1 MAGTWTKLT
10 ITVNTADLD
19 RASAVISM
27 LDNGLMIEDYSDFS
41 LNGMYGELV
50 DDSILNADKTKA
62 KISIFVPEEKNLSE
76 YIAFIDAKLS
86 SLAIPFGKE
95 IEGMEE
101 ENWADSWKKYFKPIK
116 LGRVT
121 IVPAWEEY
129 TAIPGEVIIKIDP
142 GMAFGTGTHETT
154 RLVMK
159 IMQDVV
165 AGGESVLDV
174 GCGSG
179 ILAITASKLGAKFCN
194 AYDIDPVAV
203 KVAKENAVIAGC
215 DNITVGTSDLLAGV
229 EKKPNGYDLC
239 VANIVA
245 DIIIRMLPDIHLY
258 LNPAAPIIL
267 SGIVAEREDDI
278 KHAAAQHGYKVA
290 RIERE
295 NDWVAMMIKRGI

>member
-10 ITVNTADLD
+10 INVNTKDLD

-50 DDSILNADKTKA
+50 DDSILHADKTRA

-86 SLAIPFGKE
+86 SMSIPFSKE

-129 TAIPGEVIIKIDP
+129 NSSDGEVIIKIDP

-159 IMQDVV
+159 IMQDTVT
-165 AGGESVLDV
+165 GGEAVLDV

-179 ILAITASKLGAKFCN
+179 ILAITASKLGAKRCN

-203 KVAKENAVIAGC
+203 KVAKENAAIAEC
-215 DNITVGTSDLLAGV
+215 ENITVGTSDLLSGV
-229 EKKPNGYDLC
+229 ERIPGGYNLC

-245 DIIIRMLPDIHLY
+245 DIIIRMLPDIHTY
-258 LNPAAPIIL
+258 LTPSSPIIL
-267 SGIVAEREDDI
+267 SGIVAEREEDI
-278 KHAAAQHGYKVA
+278 KRAAAQHGYGVV

-295 NDWVAMMIKRGI
+295 NDWVAMMIKRGV